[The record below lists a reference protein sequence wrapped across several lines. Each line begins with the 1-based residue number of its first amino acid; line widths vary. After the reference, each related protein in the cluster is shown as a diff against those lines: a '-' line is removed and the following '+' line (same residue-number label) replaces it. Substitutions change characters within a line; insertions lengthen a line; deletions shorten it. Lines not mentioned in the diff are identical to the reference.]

1 MIKPLIVIP
10 IMDTKNQ
17 NNNGQIKNSEYKE
30 LVDFLGVK
38 FENIDRKF
46 ENIDRKFDEINEKLD
61 QKADKSELIAISS
74 KVDRVLDRV
83 VRMSDKVDDYRAD
96 QIGMRRDID
105 RHEKWHFKVADKVGV
120 DLLKN

>member
-1 MIKPLIVIP
+1 MG
-10 IMDTKNQ
+10 NQ
-17 NNNGQIKNSEYKE
+17 DAKANNQIKNSEYKE

-46 ENIDRKFDEINEKLD
+46 ENIDRKFDEVNARIDTLATRMARMD
-61 QKADKSELIAISS
+61 DKI
-74 KVDRVLDRV
+74 
-83 VRMSDKVDDYRAD
+83 DDYRAE

-120 DLLKN
+120 DLLGK